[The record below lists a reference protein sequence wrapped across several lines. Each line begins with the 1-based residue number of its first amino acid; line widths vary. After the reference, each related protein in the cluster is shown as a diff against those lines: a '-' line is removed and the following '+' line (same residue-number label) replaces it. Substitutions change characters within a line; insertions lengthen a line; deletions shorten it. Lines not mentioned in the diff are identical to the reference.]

1 MRWSESSTSLGGFR
15 SLTKTKEA
23 PYTTKVNYEKLNLYR
38 EAVSRGTTLY
48 DREPC
53 ALRVCSGRFVCIVHL
68 WDTVECTYDIKPLA
82 VERRSPGVAC
92 VLYFIGL
99 CIAWSV
105 CRVYRLEARM
115 NSEL

>member
-1 MRWSESSTSLGGFR
+1 MSDDPVLCGYVAQMRWSESSTSLGGFR
-15 SLTKTKEA
+15 SLKKTKEA

-48 DREPC
+48 DRVPC

-82 VERRSPGVAC
+82 VERRS
-92 VLYFIGL
+92 
-99 CIAWSV
+99 
-105 CRVYRLEARM
+105 
-115 NSEL
+115 